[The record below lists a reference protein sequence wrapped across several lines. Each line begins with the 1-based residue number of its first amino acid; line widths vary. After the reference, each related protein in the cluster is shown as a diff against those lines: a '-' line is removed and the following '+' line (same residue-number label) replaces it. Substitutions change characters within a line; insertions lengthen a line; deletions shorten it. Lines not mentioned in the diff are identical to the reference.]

1 MWELKIQM
9 EKLTYL
15 YFKNIQWPKTKKKHF
30 TMPKLQTNCDL
41 ELFCKKTNGT
51 PYRTREINSYDI
63 SYSVMTNAETGSV
76 FKFTIYIIKLS
87 FMGELWGVQQKSCY
101 NQSALYND
109 AIYITHLPRL
119 AESGY
124 RMGDLHMTSWPCME
138 QEKYIWA
145 IQAT

>member
-9 EKLTYL
+9 KNLHTYISKTVNGQKLKL
-15 YFKNIQWPKTKKKHF
+15 KHF
-30 TMPKLQTNCDL
+30 TVPKLQTNCYL
-41 ELFCKKTNGT
+41 ELFCKKINGT
-51 PYRTREINSYDI
+51 PYRTREINSCDI
-63 SYSVMTNAETGSV
+63 SYSAMTNAETGSV

-101 NQSALYND
+101 NQSTVYND
-109 AIYITHLPRL
+109 AIYITHLPRP

-145 IQAT
+145 T